1 VSGLCFT
8 YNINAPVGS
17 RVISA
22 VRQNPDGSCSAT
34 PIVLTAAASYTLA
47 TNDFTAS
54 GGDAYPSF
62 AGRFTTRELM
72 DEVVADYV
80 EAQGT
85 IRPRIQGRIVCT
97 GTGCPAVTLLP

>member
-1 VSGLCFT
+1 MG
-8 YNINAPVGS
+8 
-17 RVISA
+17 A
-22 VRQNPDGSCSAT
+22 VRQNADGTCSAT
-34 PIVLTAAASYTLA
+34 PIDLTAASTYTLA

-85 IRPRIQGRIVCT
+85 IRPRIQGRIQCT
-97 GTGCPAVTLLP
+97 GTLCPAVTLLP